1 MAYNERGRW
10 IADPY
15 INMRNDMIAQQEM
28 LAQRNAGLRGIN
40 YNPEDADY
48 DEAYGPADRTRRT
61 VPSDGV
67 HGGVPSES
75 EYNNQQ
81 TIAQERRV
89 RGQN

>member
-1 MAYNERGRW
+1 MAHNHRGQY
-10 IADPY
+10 IADPF